1 MASEDQLKAFREITL
16 NIYMG
21 HLIVSGYYRT
31 KLARYKT
38 IIQSL
43 CDRGVGNIRI
53 KKLLQKNQEI
63 IPLILNPYFK
73 RDGGRISTRK
83 KTTYDRMKEKQTEE
97 EKKPSRDQGVNT
109 EETMMTNIN
118 ENEQKEETLQSGSG
132 LLYVGNRKRK
142 AASPPGMRPPQ
153 KKRKTMWLTFK

>member
-1 MASEDQLKAFREITL
+1 MASEDQLNAFREITP

-21 HLIVSGYYRT
+21 YLIVSGYYRT

-43 CDRGVGNIRI
+43 CDCGVGNIRI
-53 KKLLQKNQEI
+53 KKLLQKNQVI

-73 RDGGRISTRK
+73 
-83 KTTYDRMKEKQTEE
+83 
-97 EKKPSRDQGVNT
+97 
-109 EETMMTNIN
+109 MTNIN
-118 ENEQKEETLQSGSG
+118 ENEQQQETLQSGSG

-153 KKRKTMWLTFK
+153 KTRKTMWLTFK

>member
-97 EKKPSRDQGVNT
+97 EKK
-109 EETMMTNIN
+109 
-118 ENEQKEETLQSGSG
+118 
-132 LLYVGNRKRK
+132 
-142 AASPPGMRPPQ
+142 
-153 KKRKTMWLTFK
+153 TFS

>member
-1 MASEDQLKAFREITL
+1 MASEDQLNAFREITL

-53 KKLLQKNQEI
+53 KKLLRKNQEI
-63 IPLILNPYFK
+63 IPLILIPY
-73 RDGGRISTRK
+73 DGGRISTRK
-83 KTTYDRMKEKQTEE
+83 KNNLRSDE
-97 EKKPSRDQGVNT
+97 G
-109 EETMMTNIN
+109 ETD
-118 ENEQKEETLQSGSG
+118 
-132 LLYVGNRKRK
+132 
-142 AASPPGMRPPQ
+142 
-153 KKRKTMWLTFK
+153 

>member
-1 MASEDQLKAFREITL
+1 MSQRIERQRAFLHFLWTTDDTQRKKIIGMASEDQLKAFREITL

-83 KTTYDRMKEKQTEE
+83 KNNLRSDE
-97 EKKPSRDQGVNT
+97 G
-109 EETMMTNIN
+109 ETD
-118 ENEQKEETLQSGSG
+118 
-132 LLYVGNRKRK
+132 
-142 AASPPGMRPPQ
+142 
-153 KKRKTMWLTFK
+153 